1 MLVQKN
7 YILIKIF
14 VQILF
19 KTALKMTSSKLR
31 FKADK
36 MRMLNKMA
44 LGAISKDLKSLAGTK
59 GPKFDRGLL
68 LIKIRISK
76 LVNDDNTADIY
87 EILVVDC
94 ELMLSKLNR
103 LLSVRHERKSAEI
116 EGGDETVNKL
126 TRKMMFASNYVN
138 VKEFRKLVTLL
149 ISKYGKLYYE
159 EAIKTFGLEEMS
171 KAEEDFRKKCTE
183 DSVDELTEMYLKE
196 FCDTYKID
204 LYGEGLY
211 KDENNEESKGDDHP
225 DGGSDSDDDGN
236 GGNTEKKEE
245 RAGNKGD
252 NMDDLKK
259 RFEALKRI

>member
-1 MLVQKN
+1 ML
-7 YILIKIF
+7 ILNELITNCTF
-14 VQILF
+14 LQILF

-36 MRMLNKMA
+36 TRTLNKMA
-44 LGAISKDLKSLAGTK
+44 LGSVSKDLKGLAGTK

-103 LLSVRHERKSAEI
+103 LLSVRHDRKNEEI
-116 EGGDETVNKL
+116 QGGDETVNKL
-126 TRKMMFASNYVN
+126 ARKMMFASNYVN
-138 VKEFRKLVTLL
+138 IKEFKKLVTLL
-149 ISKYGKLYYE
+149 INKYGKLYYE
-159 EAIKTFGLEEMS
+159 GAVQNYGLDETS
-171 KAEEDFRKKCTE
+171 KADEDFRKKCTE
-183 DSVDELTEMYLKE
+183 DNVDELTEMYLKE

-211 KDENNEESKGDDHP
+211 RDESDSSDDDSDGGIAEKEDGNKSGNGNDKKEKDQSKKGDD
-225 DGGSDSDDDGN
+225 
-236 GGNTEKKEE
+236 
-245 RAGNKGD
+245 
-252 NMDDLKK
+252 MDDLKK